1 MTNMMKT
8 ALLASI
14 PAALLAAIPATVF
27 AQAAAPAPA
36 AIAGT
41 GVAIADLDEA
51 VNKSNAWVLAVN
63 QIKLTHAATITQFE
77 NRANAINAEL
87 QPAATAIQNAQR
99 APNPN
104 QAAIQTQVAAFQKR
118 QQDAEA
124 ELQRIRTPVTRA
136 EAFSKQQIVEKLETA
151 TRNAMNAKRIGL
163 LLKPEAALLNSTG
176 SDLTNDIIAQL
187 NALVAQVNTNP
198 PANWPPQPG
207 AAAAPAA
214 PAPAAP
220 AGTRPPAPRPSGR

>member
-14 PAALLAAIPATVF
+14 PAALMAAVPATVF
-27 AQAAAPAPA
+27 AQAAAPAAP
-36 AIAGT
+36 IATGT

-63 QIKLTHAATITQFE
+63 AIKITHKATIAQFE
-77 NRANAINAEL
+77 ARANAINGEL
-87 QPAATAIQNAQR
+87 QPAATAIQTAQR

-104 QAAIQTQVAAFQKR
+104 QAAIQAQVAAFQKR

-124 ELQRIRTPVTRA
+124 ELQRIRQPVSRS
-136 EAFSKQQIVEKLETA
+136 EAFAKQQIVEKLETA
-151 TRNAMNAKRIGL
+151 TRNAMTKKRIGL
-163 LLKPEAALLNSTG
+163 LLKPEAALLNSAG
-176 SDLTNDIIAQL
+176 SDLTNDVMAEL

-207 AAAAPAA
+207 AAGAPAA
-214 PAPAAP
+214 PAPP
-220 AGTRPPAPRPSGR
+220 VTGTQPTRPQPSGR